1 MASFDLAT
9 APIQRFGGVLVVTPP
24 PDLTGD
30 EWLSLRRAML
40 ERYRGETSKQVV
52 VDLGRV
58 DLIDTEACEQLR
70 RLARSVR
77 VLGGRCVLAA
87 VQAAVA
93 SALVDL
99 EVDLEGVEAFLSTEE
114 AIDAL
119 SPGRR
124 P

>member
-1 MASFDLAT
+1 MGSFDLSN
-9 APIQRFGGVLVVTPP
+9 APIQRFAGVLVVTPP
-24 PDLTGD
+24 PDLTGE
-30 EWLSLRRAML
+30 EWLFLRRAML
-40 ERYRGETSKQVV
+40 ERYRSEGSKQVV

-70 RLARSVR
+70 RMARSVR
-77 VLGGRCVLAA
+77 VLGGQCALAA

-99 EVDLEGVEAFLSTEE
+99 EVDLDGVDAFLSTEE

-119 SPGRR
+119 GGRR
-124 P
+124 A